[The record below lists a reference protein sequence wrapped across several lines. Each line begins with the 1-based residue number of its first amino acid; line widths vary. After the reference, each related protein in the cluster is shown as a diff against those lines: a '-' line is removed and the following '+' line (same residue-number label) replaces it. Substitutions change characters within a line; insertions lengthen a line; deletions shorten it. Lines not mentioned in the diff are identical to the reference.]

1 MLAHESANVRV
12 LEVHLIEDQVRAV
25 PDGEQNVVV
34 GAIALIRSRALVNG
48 LVPGNIRLTVNT

>member
-34 GAIALIRSRALVNG
+34 SAIALIRSRALVNG

>member
-1 MLAHESANVRV
+1 MLAHESANVGV

-34 GAIALIRSRALVNG
+34 SAIALIRSRALVNG